1 MGPLRTGFVYG
12 LIAVCLTLVAGFR
25 FLYLDPV
32 NTPEWVLASAETFL
46 PLAAAA
52 AQIFLG
58 ILAAI
63 RVRPITV
70 DPEVPYRAI
79 LVRDCTLAA
88 ATVAVMVG
96 VALILLTAL
105 HATVFAESLRSY
117 ATDAAPRIAAYVN
130 ETGQELRDPP
140 PPTSTG
146 QIERNLQPPALRDL
160 GRSIFNLV
168 LRAILIGA
176 LGAVVGL
183 IRSLSHRNRPPDAE
197 SEKPGA
203 GKPGAGKSREG

>member
-12 LIAVCLTLVAGFR
+12 LIAVGLTLAAGFR
-25 FLYLDPV
+25 FLYLDPAS
-32 NTPEWVLASAETFL
+32 TPEWVLAAAETFL
-46 PLAAAA
+46 PLLAAA

-63 RVRPITV
+63 RVRPTNV
-70 DPEVPYRAI
+70 DPEVPYRAV

-88 ATVAVMVG
+88 AVVAVTVG
-96 VALILLTAL
+96 VALLLMTAL
-105 HATVFAESLRSY
+105 HATVFADDLRVY
-117 ATDAAPRIAAYVN
+117 AGDAAPRIAAYVN

-140 PPTSTG
+140 PPTSAG
-146 QIERNLQPPALRDL
+146 QVERNLQPPALRDL

-168 LRAILIGA
+168 LRAVLIGA

-183 IRSLSHRNRPPDAE
+183 IRGLSHRHRAGGAE
-197 SEKPGA
+197 PATPGA
-203 GKPGAGKSREG
+203 GKPREG

>member
-12 LIAVCLTLVAGFR
+12 LIAVCLTLAAGFR
-25 FLYLDPV
+25 FLYLDPAS
-32 NTPEWVLASAETFL
+32 TPEWVLATSETFL
-46 PLAAAA
+46 PLLAAA

-63 RVRPITV
+63 RVRPVNV

-88 ATVAVMVG
+88 AVVAVIVG
-96 VALILLTAL
+96 VTLLLMTAL
-105 HATVFAESLRSY
+105 HATVFADDLRNY
-117 ATDAAPRIAAYVN
+117 ARDAAPRIAAYVN

-140 PPTSTG
+140 PPTNAG

-183 IRSLSHRNRPPDAE
+183 IRGLAHRRRAVGADPAT
-197 SEKPGA
+197 PGA
-203 GKPGAGKSREG
+203 GKPREG

>member
-12 LIAVCLTLVAGFR
+12 LIAVCLTLAAGFR
-25 FLYLDPV
+25 FLYLDPAS
-32 NTPEWVLASAETFL
+32 TPEWVLATSETFL
-46 PLAAAA
+46 PLLAAA

-63 RVRPITV
+63 RVRPTNV

-88 ATVAVMVG
+88 AVVAVMVG
-96 VALILLTAL
+96 VTLLLMTAL
-105 HATVFAESLRSY
+105 HATVFADDLRNY
-117 ATDAAPRIAAYVN
+117 ARDAAPRIAAYVN

-140 PPTSTG
+140 PPTNAG

-183 IRSLSHRNRPPDAE
+183 IRGLAHRRRPPGVEPATPGA
-197 SEKPGA
+197 EKP
-203 GKPGAGKSREG
+203 REG

>member
-12 LIAVCLTLVAGFR
+12 LIAVCLTLAAGFR
-25 FLYLDPV
+25 FAYLDPAS
-32 NTPEWVLASAETFL
+32 TPEWVLASAETFL
-46 PLAAAA
+46 PLLAAA

-63 RVRPITV
+63 RVRPV
-70 DPEVPYRAI
+70 NADPEVPYRAI

-88 ATVAVMVG
+88 VVVAVMVG
-96 VALILLTAL
+96 VTLLLMTTL
-105 HATVFAESLRSY
+105 HATIFANDLRDY
-117 ATDAAPRIAAYVN
+117 ANDVAPRIAAYVN

-140 PPTSTG
+140 PTTSAA
-146 QIERNLQPPALRDL
+146 QIERNLQPPVLRDL

-168 LRAILIGA
+168 LRATLIGA

-183 IRSLSHRNRPPDAE
+183 IRGLSHRGLPRGAGPAT
-197 SEKPGA
+197 PGA
-203 GKPGAGKSREG
+203 GKPREG

>member
-1 MGPLRTGFVYG
+1 MGPLRTGFIYG
-12 LIAVCLTLVAGFR
+12 LIAVCLTLAAGFR
-25 FLYLDPV
+25 FLYLDPA
-32 NTPEWVLASAETFL
+32 NSPEWVLAAAETFL
-46 PLAAAA
+46 PLLAAAI
-52 AQIFLG
+52 QIFLG

-63 RVRPITV
+63 RVRPVNV
-70 DPEVPYRAI
+70 DREVPYRAI

-96 VALILLTAL
+96 VSLLLMSAL
-105 HATVFAESLRSY
+105 HATVFADDLRSY
-117 ATDAAPRIAAYVN
+117 ASDSAPRIAAYVN

-140 PPTSTG
+140 PPTSAE

-168 LRAILIGA
+168 LRAVLIGA

-183 IRSLSHRNRPPDAE
+183 IRGLAYRDRPFDAE
-197 SEKPGA
+197 PAAPGA
-203 GKPGAGKSREG
+203 GKPREG

>member
-12 LIAVCLTLVAGFR
+12 LIAVCLTLAAGFR
-25 FLYLDPV
+25 FVYLDPAS
-32 NTPEWVLASAETFL
+32 TPEWVLATSETFL
-46 PLAAAA
+46 PLLAAA

-63 RVRPITV
+63 RVRPTNV

-88 ATVAVMVG
+88 AVVAVMVG
-96 VALILLTAL
+96 VTLLLMTAL
-105 HATVFAESLRSY
+105 HATVFADDLRNY
-117 ATDAAPRIAAYVN
+117 ARDAAPRIAAYVN

-140 PPTSTG
+140 PPTNAG

-183 IRSLSHRNRPPDAE
+183 IRGLAHRRRPPGVEPAT
-197 SEKPGA
+197 PGA
-203 GKPGAGKSREG
+203 GKPREG

>member
-1 MGPLRTGFVYG
+1 MGPLKTGFVYG
-12 LIAVCLTLVAGFR
+12 LIAVCLTLAVGFR

-32 NTPEWVLASAETFL
+32 STPEWVLAAAETFL
-46 PLAAAA
+46 PLVAAA

-63 RVRPITV
+63 RVRPVNV
-70 DPEVPYRAI
+70 DPAVPYRAI

-88 ATVAVMVG
+88 AVVAVMVG
-96 VALILLTAL
+96 ITLGLMTAL
-105 HATVFAESLRSY
+105 HATVFADGLRTY
-117 ATDAAPRIAAYVN
+117 AGDAAPRIAAYVN

-140 PPTSTG
+140 PPTSAG

-183 IRSLSHRNRPPDAE
+183 IRGLAHRGRTSDAE
-197 SEKPGA
+197 TAKPGA
-203 GKPGAGKSREG
+203 GKPREG

>member
-12 LIAVCLTLVAGFR
+12 LIAVCLTLAAGFR
-25 FLYLDPV
+25 FVYLDPAS
-32 NTPEWVLASAETFL
+32 TPEWVLASAETFL
-46 PLAAAA
+46 PLLAAA

-63 RVRPITV
+63 RVRPVNV
-70 DPEVPYRAI
+70 DLEVPYRAI

-88 ATVAVMVG
+88 VVVAVMVG
-96 VALILLTAL
+96 VTLLLMTAL
-105 HATVFAESLRSY
+105 HATVFADDLRNY
-117 ATDAAPRIAAYVN
+117 ANDAAPRIAAYVN
-130 ETGQELRDPP
+130 ETGEELRDPP
-140 PPTSTG
+140 PPTNAG

-183 IRSLSHRNRPPDAE
+183 IRGLSHRGRSYDAE
-197 SEKPGA
+197 PT
-203 GKPGAGKSREG
+203 KPGAGKSRQG